1 MLKNKK
7 TIMLAALIIVL
18 VAALAVVALVFG
30 PEITKGEKAITIEVV
45 GKDGKSTVYELDTD
59 AEYLVDAM
67 NEAEGLT
74 YEAADGYINTVN
86 GVTADYSVD
95 MSYWAIYVNGE
106 YGMYGINDQ
115 PVADGDTFKLEYT
128 VYVAE

>member
-7 TIMLAALIIVL
+7 TIMLAALVIVL